1 MIEPASGIAP
11 PAATPHDEDPHRRF
25 RLDTIVHAA

>member
-1 MIEPASGIAP
+1 MLQTTSGITP

-25 RLDTIVHAA
+25 RLDTIVYAA